1 MLTYPSISQYY
12 FYVSLSIYNSRQG
25 SLSKLYK
32 DTFENTSN
40 YPTLQE
46 ALAEYSDAVTF
57 YDHISR
63 NDNETE
69 LVRYIIK

>member
-1 MLTYPSISQYY
+1 MI
-12 FYVSLSIYNSRQG
+12 RQG

-32 DTFENTSN
+32 ETFQNISN
-40 YPTLQE
+40 CSTLQE

-63 NDNETE
+63 NDRESD
-69 LVRYIIK
+69 LVKLLI

>member
-1 MLTYPSISQYY
+1 MI
-12 FYVSLSIYNSRQG
+12 RQG

-32 DTFENTSN
+32 ETFQITSN

-63 NDNETE
+63 NDNETDY
-69 LVRYIIK
+69 VRFIIE

>member
-1 MLTYPSISQYY
+1 MLTYPSIVSLH
-12 FYVSLSIYNSRQG
+12 FYVTYLYIYNFRQG

-32 DTFENTSN
+32 ETYQNTSN

-63 NDNETE
+63 NDNESE
-69 LVRYIIK
+69 VVKI